1 VFGYKSPEDNYIA
14 HTINDVFPGA
24 ATDGIP
30 GPNSKLRRA
39 TGTPCLPVMNESNVC
54 K

>member
-1 VFGYKSPEDNYIA
+1 MFGYKSPEDNYIA

-30 GPNSKLRRA
+30 GPNSKVRRA
-39 TGTPCLPVMNESNVC
+39 TGALPPVNEREQRL
-54 K
+54 